1 MTLDSA
7 LRDQLL
13 ADPAAIL
20 QDREIMRAL
29 IDAREA
35 ELGGNVVDIR
45 GRAMEA
51 LESRLDR
58 LEAAH
63 ETVISAAYDN
73 QSGTAVI
80 HRAILA
86 MLEPA
91 DFAGFIDALS
101 VNVAPILRVET
112 LRLVLESAMP
122 SKEPDMGHA
131 LAVVPVGTVARMLCD
146 GRRMLASA
154 DVVLRPV
161 SDVTRPLHEDPSAPI
176 RSEALIPLDLGEGH
190 RPAMLLMGSA
200 EKGRFGPS
208 QGTDLLRF
216 FGQAMRLVV
225 MGWMRD

>member
-1 MTLDSA
+1 MGLDSA
-7 LRDQLL
+7 LRDRLL

-20 QDREIMRAL
+20 EDREVMRAL

-35 ELGGNVVDIR
+35 GLGGNVVDIR

-51 LESRLDR
+51 LEARLDR

-91 DFAGFIDALS
+91 DFAGFIDALE

-112 LRLVLESAMP
+112 LRLVMESAMP
-122 SKEPDMGHA
+122 SKEPGMGHA
-131 LAVVPVGTVARMLCD
+131 LAVVPVGTVARMLAD
-146 GRRMLASA
+146 GRRMLASP
-154 DVVLRPV
+154 DVSLRPV

-176 RSEALIPLDLGEGH
+176 RSEALIPLDLGQGS

-200 EKGRFGPS
+200 EAGRFTPA

-216 FGQAMRLVV
+216 FGQVLRLVV